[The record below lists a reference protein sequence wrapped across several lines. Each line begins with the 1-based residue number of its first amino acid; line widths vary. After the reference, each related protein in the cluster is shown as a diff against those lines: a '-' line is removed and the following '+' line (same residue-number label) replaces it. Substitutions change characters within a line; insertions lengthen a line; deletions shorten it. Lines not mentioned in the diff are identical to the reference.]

1 MKAMKLNFT
10 SIIISAFVLMGLI
23 MGSCKKLD
31 TYPITSYSENNFW
44 KHPNHASAA
53 LNGAYTLL
61 QTALNTEFVY
71 YGEARA
77 DLLKLHLENN
87 TQSIN
92 VINNRLDVNMGFADW
107 GNFYAVIQQC
117 NLILKHVPLMLEKNI
132 FQSTSTSSL
141 NEYNR
146 IMGQAHA
153 LRALCYFYMIRIWGE
168 VPLITEPVEVVED
181 INTLKAPRT
190 PMADIN
196 TQIIKDLGKAR
207 EFLNT
212 FTSYSD
218 TKLTRSQLTR
228 GAVDAIFT
236 DFYLW
241 IGDVA
246 NAITYANNLVNSSG
260 NPVSTVY
267 AYTELTGT
275 TAALR
280 YTSEYAQMFY
290 SGYAKESIF
299 EIAFNMDEN
308 STSSLFGIYGGTG
321 QAQFEASNIALT
333 KIGTADPRRDV
344 VFNTGSTKR
353 FVQKFFEKDG
363 SFDRTTMNDKN
374 VIIYRLADICLL
386 KAEALIKRGATNDRQ
401 NALTLLNRIK
411 QRAGVGQLGST
422 DFLAM
427 TSEEALTEVLE
438 ERARELCFEGK
449 RWFDL
454 IRNNR
459 AIATMQPINGLSDTR
474 NILWPINLRI
484 IRQNPTIQQNEYY
497 K

>member
-1 MKAMKLNFT
+1 MKAIMNSISKL
-10 SIIISAFVLMGLI
+10 IIGAFVTAVILVS
-23 MGSCKKLD
+23 SCKKLN

-61 QTALNTEFVY
+61 QSALNTEFVY

-87 TQSIN
+87 VQSLN
-92 VINNRLDVNMGFADW
+92 VINNRLDVNMAFADW

-117 NLILKHVPLMLEKNI
+117 NLILKNVPMMLQKNI
-132 FQSTSTSSL
+132 FQSTSTSSF
-141 NEYNR
+141 NEYQR
-146 IMGQAHA
+146 IMGQAYA

-181 INTLKAPRT
+181 INALKTPRS
-190 PMADIN
+190 PMADIQ
-196 TQIIKDLGKAR
+196 TQIINDLGKAR
-207 EFLNT
+207 GFLNT

-218 TKLTRSQLTR
+218 TKLTRSQITR
-228 GAVDAIFT
+228 GAVDALFA

-241 IGDVA
+241 TGDVN
-246 NAITYANNLVNSSG
+246 NAITYAGNLINNSG
-260 NPVSTVY
+260 NAVSTVY
-267 AYTELTGT
+267 GYTDLSGT
-275 TAALR
+275 TAAQR

-290 SGYAKESIF
+290 SGYSKESIF
-299 EIAFNMDEN
+299 EIAFSMDEN
-308 STSSLFGIYGGTG
+308 STSGLWGIYGGSG
-321 QAQFEASNIALT
+321 QAQFEASSIALT

-344 VFNTGSTKR
+344 AFNTGATKR
-353 FVQKFFEKDG
+353 YVQKFFEKEG
-363 SFDRTTMNDKN
+363 FDRTTMNDKN

-386 KAEALIKRGATNDRQ
+386 KAEALIKRGAANDRET
-401 NALTLLNRIK
+401 ALTLLNRIK

-427 TSEEALTEVLE
+427 TKDEAITEVLE

-454 IRNNR
+454 VRNNR